1 MKMLRTCGMYGG
13 FLLAFGVGFLL
24 RHGAPLQAQ
33 VKPAM
38 TGWPN
43 GVFELR
49 IVTLED
55 KVKRDEVLR
64 RYRAGQVRLWEKH
77 GMKPIGFW
85 VATEMPKSENT
96 IVFIHAHKSREAA
109 DQARK
114 AFADDPEWKA
124 FPKPGDIG
132 QAKIESIFM
141 AATDFSPIQ

>member
-1 MKMLRTCGMYGG
+1 MNRLTTCSVFGG
-13 FLLAFGVGFLL
+13 FVLAFSAGFLMG
-24 RHGAPLQAQ
+24 HGTPVQAQ
-33 VKPAM
+33 VKPTF

-49 IVTLED
+49 IVTMQD
-55 KVKRDEVLR
+55 KAKLDEVLR

-85 VATEMPKSENT
+85 VPTEAPRSDNT
-96 IVFIHAHKSREAA
+96 VIFVHSHKSRAAA
-109 DQARK
+109 DESRAT
-114 AFADDPEWKA
+114 FAKDPEWA
-124 FPKPGDIG
+124 ALPKLGDIG